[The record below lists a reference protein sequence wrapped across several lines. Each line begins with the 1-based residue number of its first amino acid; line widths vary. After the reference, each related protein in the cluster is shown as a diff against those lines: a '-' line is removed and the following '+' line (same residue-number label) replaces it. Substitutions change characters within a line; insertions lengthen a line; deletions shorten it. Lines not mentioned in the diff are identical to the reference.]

1 MSLKIGLSA
10 TVSKKVT
17 PETTASAVGSGL
29 VPVFSTP
36 ELARLIEQ
44 AAVAALDEALN
55 TGDTSVGTNLNFDH
69 LAPTPVGMTVFAT
82 ATLSAIDGRKL
93 IFDVSARDDVE
104 TVAKGTHTR
113 FIVNGEKFVAK
124 AQQKAAQ
131 VKK

>member
-131 VKK
+131 AKK